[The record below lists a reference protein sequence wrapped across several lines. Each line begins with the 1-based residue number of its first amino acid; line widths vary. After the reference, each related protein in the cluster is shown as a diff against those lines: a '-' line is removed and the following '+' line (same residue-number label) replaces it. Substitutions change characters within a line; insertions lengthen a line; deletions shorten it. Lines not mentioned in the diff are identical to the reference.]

1 MPRSA
6 TLTLLGRPGCHLCDT
21 ARDVVTDVLTDFGS
35 VTLVEKSILDDP
47 ALSELYAEE
56 VPVLLVNDR
65 VHNIWRV
72 DPVRLRATLKEVTE

>member
-35 VTLVEKSILDDP
+35 VTLVEKL
-47 ALSELYAEE
+47 
-56 VPVLLVNDR
+56 PVLLVNDR

>member
-1 MPRSA
+1 MPRAA

-47 ALSELYAEE
+47 ALFELYAEE